1 MAAPHCNDP
10 RGDLFHFSYMRKFSE
25 PETPSFKAWNTE
37 FQSPEHRVSK
47 PGTPSFKAWNTQF
60 QGLKLS
66 CVCNL
71 KWYMLLAD
79 GLRES
84 GLVIFPC
91 SRNNFVCA
99 MLRYGSSEVGRKAIL
114 VDGSFQA

>member
-1 MAAPHCNDP
+1 MVAPHCNDP

-25 PETPSFKAWNTE
+25 P
-37 FQSPEHRVSK
+37 
-47 PGTPSFKAWNTQF
+47 GTPSFKARNTEF
-60 QGLKLS
+60 QGLELS